1 MVATAQL
8 RQPDSVIRLAPMSG
22 VFASDGYVGQP
33 DRFQDALLGFWATQH
48 NNSIPVAPDAHEDA
62 AASLHGLYADY
73 REAVHERVPRV
84 WEVLQALNKTGDVAQ
99 AAAILVTQRLLHASG
114 CRLTALTQ
122 LWAGLLGRVSA
133 AGGALPSGYL
143 HFKPGT
149 PWHAV
154 RDWFERQH
162 PAFCAAAGVSPLRVA

>member
-1 MVATAQL
+1 MVATAKL

-22 VFASDGYVGQP
+22 VFACDDYLGRP
-33 DRFQDALLGFWATQH
+33 DQFKDALLGFWATQH
-48 NNSIPVAPDAHEDA
+48 NNTIPVAPDAHEEA
-62 AASLHGLYADY
+62 AASLHPLYADY
-73 REAVHERVPRV
+73 REAVHEGVPRA
-84 WEVLQALNKTGDVAQ
+84 WEVLRALNQSGDVDQ
-99 AAAILVTQRLLHASG
+99 ASAILVTQRQLHVSG

-122 LWAGLLGRVSA
+122 LWEDLVGRVSVA
-133 AGGALPSGYL
+133 EDALPSGYL

-162 PAFCAAAGVSPLRVA
+162 PAFCAAASPQPLSAV